1 MNDPFGDMAVEL
13 RLTTSK
19 PASFYLRAARCDFQN
34 FVRQSSLN
42 SVLVGTIRLEHVGAI
57 AIYSY
62 ITCYNGVSMSTVS
75 AFCVDIL
82 WTDSKENERKPLL
95 AGHSWKAFPPR
106 MTKQLS
112 RRWIP

>member
-82 WTDSKENERKPLL
+82 WTDSQECLCGRLL
-95 AGHSWKAFPPR
+95 SLF
-106 MTKQLS
+106 MLS
-112 RRWIP
+112 TVG